1 MRSVEPKKSSS
12 LVKLYLLPPIAKMLI
27 ALFIFLFI
35 ATIGTLYLK
44 YDAAQQLKQS
54 KEKKA
59 ALESELT
66 VRAKEYG
73 ELVYFS
79 KDVVHAKQEYE
90 DMIKSFPPGTK
101 IEELLS
107 GITKL
112 GTADG
117 LKFIYFKPGVTE
129 NHIYYASIAVDISV
143 IGSFHQLGRFLSGI
157 ANLPNSVVAINQFS
171 ISHYEQAG
179 VPKNLLLLT
188 FTATL
193 YHTLPTSLEIK
204 T

>member
-1 MRSVEPKKSSS
+1 MQRLNQAQSIRVRNMRSVEPKKSSS

-79 KDVVHAKQEYE
+79 KDVVHAKQEQH
-90 DMIKSFPPGTK
+90 
-101 IEELLS
+101 LLRN
-107 GITKL
+107 KL
-112 GTADG
+112 
-117 LKFIYFKPGVTE
+117 IH
-129 NHIYYASIAVDISV
+129 HI
-143 IGSFHQLGRFLSGI
+143 
-157 ANLPNSVVAINQFS
+157 
-171 ISHYEQAG
+171 
-179 VPKNLLLLT
+179 LLL
-188 FTATL
+188 
-193 YHTLPTSLEIK
+193 
-204 T
+204 